1 MFVTGI
7 LTVILTFVIMYML
20 CRQSKLKSIVA
31 NLALQ
36 CIKTVEAATIK
47 EINSCHLELIQLLII
62 LNLVLTVSLVL
73 VKLKKSKVFQRHLF
87 TNMVK
92 IKLFLANTQSY
103 VPLELNSAAG
113 ECTSV

>member
-36 CIKTVEAATIK
+36 CIKTVEAAAIK
-47 EINSCHLELIQLLII
+47 EIN
-62 LNLVLTVSLVL
+62 N
-73 VKLKKSKVFQRHLF
+73 
-87 TNMVK
+87 
-92 IKLFLANTQSY
+92 
-103 VPLELNSAAG
+103 
-113 ECTSV
+113 